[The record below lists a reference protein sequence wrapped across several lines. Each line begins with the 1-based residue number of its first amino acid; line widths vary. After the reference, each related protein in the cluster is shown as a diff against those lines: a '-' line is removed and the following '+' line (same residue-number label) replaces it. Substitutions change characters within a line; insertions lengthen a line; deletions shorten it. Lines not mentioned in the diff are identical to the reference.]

1 MALHLRQTAYC
12 RYGEPIV
19 RNGRGIGLPANG
31 IAVYNT
37 VYYRLGNIDTVHPLE
52 TLLRDVRTKD
62 DRIHAAVS
70 QLLVA
75 VAAKR
80 LTRPMEEPQ
89 IAMQPGHVSFGTVAH
104 HVVKQQGIAFQKR
117 DDRVVTPPY
126 FPAGP

>member
-1 MALHLRQTAYC
+1 MCEQ
-12 RYGEPIV
+12 
-19 RNGRGIGLPANG
+19 
-31 IAVYNT
+31 
-37 VYYRLGNIDTVHPLE
+37 
-52 TLLRDVRTKD
+52 KD
-62 DRIHAAVS
+62 DRIHAAVG

-117 DDRVVTPPY
+117 DDRVVTPPRI
-126 FPAGP
+126 FRRALNRNKVRMPWLR